1 MKYID
6 IIKNSKISDSAHFAL
21 VIFPLVWLYAG
32 MMWVPQGNKPL
43 VVLVLLSFFSV
54 LFIEGP
60 KKLFE
65 SVRNNTWFWIV
76 TISSI
81 FAITSYQFH
90 GYSSQEMRA
99 LLVALFFLFICSS
112 QRISLLNIQ
121 WLCVISSLSSI
132 VLSFIYFFYLDSG
145 RNSLPTNAIPLATH
159 QGFLALSLLG
169 LLCVNFVGK
178 NRPVILFSVLLLT
191 FSTLVTESRGP
202 ILGLVLVSLAILS
215 VFFIKGESSRYTK
228 ILMAVGFLSVIFFSF
243 DFLSLRVDQ
252 TLTELSRIRHNDL
265 DSSIGLRL
273 QMYFAGWEVFKQY
286 PIFGSGNIKI
296 EDINT
301 LGLTDL
307 GIHFATKSHLHNNFI
322 DKLATSGLLGFT
334 LLSIFFIYPI
344 YYAFKYSGK
353 YYHIILYPTL
363 FWGFVCLTD
372 APFRNGD
379 TAVLYFISIGLF
391 ISAIKLESRNEN
403 TLLSKTPNS

>member
-1 MKYID
+1 MKYTD
-6 IIKNSKISDSAHFAL
+6 IIKNSKTSDSVHFSL

-32 MMWVPQGNKPL
+32 MMWIPQGNKPL

-65 SVRNNTWFWIV
+65 RVRNNTWFWIV
-76 TISSI
+76 AISSI
-81 FAITSYQFH
+81 FAIASYQFH
-90 GYSSQEMRA
+90 GYSSQEIRA
-99 LLVALFFLFICSS
+99 LLVALFFLFLCSS

-121 WLCVISSLSSI
+121 WLCVISSLSSFI
-132 VLSFIYFFYLDSG
+132 LSVIHTFYLDSG
-145 RNSLPTNAIPLATH
+145 RGGLPTNAIPLATH

-169 LLCVNFVGK
+169 VLCVNFVGK
-178 NRPVILFSVLLLT
+178 NKPVILLSVLCLI
-191 FSTLVTESRGP
+191 FSMLVTESRGP
-202 ILGLVLVSLAILS
+202 ILALALVSLIILS
-215 VFFIKGESSRYTK
+215 IFFLKGESSRYTK
-228 ILMAVGFLSVIFFSF
+228 ISMAIALASVVFLSF
-243 DFLSLRVDQ
+243 DFLGSRIDQ
-252 TLTELSRIRHNDL
+252 TFIELDRIRHNDL
-265 DSSIGLRL
+265 DSSIGLRM
-273 QMYFAGWEVFKQY
+273 QMYMAGWEVFKLY
-286 PIFGSGNIKI
+286 PMFGSGEIRI
-296 EDINT
+296 EDINH

-307 GIHFATKSHLHNNFI
+307 GMQFATHSHLHNNFI

-353 YYHIILYPTL
+353 YYPIILYPTL
-363 FWGFVCLTD
+363 FWGSLCLTD